1 MFQLN
6 RVNYDFVNQK
16 LVKDNSE
23 FQFDKLIFIDLFLEK
38 NMEKAKLH
46 YENLEKLKS
55 ELK

>member
-23 FQFDKLIFIDLFLEK
+23 FQFDKTIYIDLFLEK